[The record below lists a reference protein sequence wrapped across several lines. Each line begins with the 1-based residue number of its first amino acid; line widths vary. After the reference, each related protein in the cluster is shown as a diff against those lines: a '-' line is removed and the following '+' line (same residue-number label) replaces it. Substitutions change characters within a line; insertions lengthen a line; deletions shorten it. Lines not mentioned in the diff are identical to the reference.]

1 MAASNAPP
9 PAVRPALR
17 ETPAVLYH
25 DEYLT
30 MTLEEGGAL
39 VRLTRTDRQFPDL
52 AQLERIYDEVCRILD
67 RLGRGGRGL
76 LSDLRRAPG
85 RNDPSFESALHK
97 VLPRL
102 LTGFDRSAAC
112 VATAVGGLQLRRMS
126 REGNIERMVST
137 DELELVRYLLRLDP
151 PHEGA

>member
-9 PAVRPALR
+9 VRPALR
-17 ETPAVLYH
+17 ETPAVLYY
-25 DEYLT
+25 DEYVT
-30 MTLEEGGAL
+30 VTLEEGGAL
-39 VRLTRTDRQFPDL
+39 VRLTRTDRQFPDV
-52 AQLERIYDEVCRILD
+52 AQLERIYEEVCRTLD
-67 RLGRGGRGL
+67 RLGRAGRSL

-102 LTGFDRSAAC
+102 LGGFDRCATC
-112 VATAVGGLQLRRMS
+112 VATAVGGLQVRRIS
-126 REGNIERMVST
+126 REGSIERMVST

-151 PHEGA
+151 PRPDA